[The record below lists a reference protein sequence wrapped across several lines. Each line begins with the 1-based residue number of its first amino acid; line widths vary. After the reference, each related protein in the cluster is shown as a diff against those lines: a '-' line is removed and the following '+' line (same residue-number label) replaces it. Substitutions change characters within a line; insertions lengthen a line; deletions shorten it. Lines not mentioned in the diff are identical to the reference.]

1 MLICGAPCSRRI
13 TSVVFQATCRN
24 PIDDS
29 APLFANTYERAGPG
43 IFLSRST
50 LARVFWGAFDPRP
63 VSQMIRSL
71 ESRLSIDRTDN
82 PSVYACLGVGGTL
95 SSSMNRAFWPVA
107 PSSHPLRAA
116 ELLRARNR
124 YQGFAIDRYS
134 MGMDLEITSLANV
147 SFCSFCN
154 MKYSKVI

>member
-71 ESRLSIDRTDN
+71 ESRLSIDRADN
-82 PSVYACLGVGGTL
+82 PSVYACLGVGDGGFIEL
-95 SSSMNRAFWPVA
+95 DESSFLT

-124 YQGFAIDRYS
+124 YQGFAIDRYLL
-134 MGMDLEITSLANV
+134 GMDLEITSLANV